1 MLANEK
7 LLSVFVTIVFKKTN
21 AFDTTSVV
29 SALELIVKW
38 FQCIENNN
46 GVIPASF
53 DFSFFFKGV
62 DMLMDLDHAISGS
75 KCLWMLYKILHI
87 FPLDSRWILVEH
99 LFGER
104 FYRLFFH
111 WSWNI
116 RQVFYHLFLYQLVFA
131 LEED

>member
-1 MLANEK
+1 
-7 LLSVFVTIVFKKTN
+7 
-21 AFDTTSVV
+21 
-29 SALELIVKW
+29 
-38 FQCIENNN
+38 
-46 GVIPASF
+46 
-53 DFSFFFKGV
+53 
-62 DMLMDLDHAISGS
+62 MLMDLDHAISGS

-116 RQVFYHLFLYQLVFA
+116 RQVFYHLFLYQLVFS
-131 LEED
+131 LEDEQKGEHLAEGKHLSVFVDGIQLRGMGEKHIGRRTRLESLASYDDYIRDLVLRKVEEIDTLL